1 MNRRELLTAL
11 PISLATSQVMAAPLA
26 SPRALSARG
35 EANIV
40 ALARLVAAL
49 RFFHPSDEAAEAD
62 WDALVVETIE
72 AVEEAQTSKT
82 LAEKLDAAFRGVA
95 PTMELRTSAGGLVR
109 LASPP
114 PTDGRRVRWSHRG
127 ARLVSDVAPIF
138 ASVRMYA
145 EEGASS
151 LWSLDLG
158 AGVFAAIPTAVVGT
172 PGAKVTLD
180 LTQARAVAKR
190 HAPED
195 RRARLAAVVLLWGA
209 MEHFFPYFDES
220 GCDWSRELSKGLRAA
235 AMDGDGQQFHRT
247 LMRMVASLRDAHAN
261 VYYFSGPLLPIGW
274 DVVEGRLAVTA
285 TPVGGASG
293 LLVGDVITR
302 MDGVDIRQRL
312 AEMESLVSAPTPQ
325 WLRFKALQLL
335 QERLDSSVAVLEG
348 DGAKGT
354 AFTARLAPIAP
365 REAMAVTLRYA
376 QPNLSE
382 VRPGVVYVDLS
393 RITANDFSANIDRLR
408 AANGLVVDDRGYPT
422 TGANAFLT
430 HLITKPVN
438 SHINEYL
445 TVEAFDRPRKTSVT
459 NPFTINPAPTPF
471 PGRAV
476 MLTGGGSMSWGE
488 TCALFFSAGA
498 VGKIVGGPTA
508 GTNGV
513 INRFV
518 LPGGYSVVYSGTRV
532 LKADGSKNQG
542 VGVQPDILVATTLSG
557 LRARRDEVLERGG
570 ALAAREA

>member
-11 PISLATSQVMAAPLA
+11 PITFATSSVMAAPLA
-26 SPRALSARG
+26 SPRALSVRG

-72 AVEEAQTSKT
+72 AVEQAQTPKA
-82 LAEKLDAAFRGVA
+82 LAERLDAAFRGVA
-95 PTMELRTSAGGLVR
+95 PSMELRTPAGGVVR
-109 LASPP
+109 PASPQ
-114 PTDGRRVRWSHRG
+114 PTAGRRVRWSHHG
-127 ARLVSDVAPIF
+127 ARLVSEAAPIF

-145 EEGASS
+145 QEGASS

-158 AGVFAAIPTAVVGT
+158 AGVLAGIPTAVVGT
-172 PGAKVTLD
+172 PGAKVTLS
-180 LTQARAVAKR
+180 LAEARAVAKR
-190 HAPED
+190 HTPED

-209 MEHFFPYFDES
+209 MEYFFPYFDES
-220 GCDWSRELSKGLRAA
+220 GCDWSQELSKGLRAA
-235 AMDGDGQQFHRT
+235 AIDGDGQQFHKT
-247 LMRMVASLRDAHAN
+247 LMRMIASLRDAHAN

-293 LLVGDVITR
+293 LSVGDVITR
-302 MDGVDIRQRL
+302 IDGIDIRQRL
-312 AEMESLVSAPTPQ
+312 AEIEPLVSAPTPQ
-325 WLRFKALQLL
+325 WMRFETLQLL
-335 QERLDSSVAVLEG
+335 QERLDSSVALIEG
-348 DGAKGT
+348 NGAKGT
-354 AFTARLAPIAP
+354 AFTTRLAPIAP
-365 REAMAVTLRYA
+365 KDAVAVTPRYA

-382 VRPGVVYVDLS
+382 VRTGVVYVDLS
-393 RITANDFSANIDRLR
+393 RITANDFSANMDRLR

-445 TVEAFDRPRKTSVT
+445 TVEAFDRPRKTSIMK
-459 NPFTINPAPTPF
+459 PLTIAPASTPF

-488 TCALFFSAGA
+488 TCALFFRAGA
-498 VGKIVGGPTA
+498 VGKILGGPTA

-518 LPGGYSVVYSGTRV
+518 LPGGYSVVYSGSRV
-532 LKADGSKNQG
+532 LKADGSRNQG
-542 VGVQPDILVATTLSG
+542 IGVQPDIPVEATLSG
-557 LRARRDEVLERGG
+557 LRAGRDEVLERG
-570 ALAAREA
+570 AASAAGEA